1 MLHPETEISRLY
13 DLMPASGRMM
23 IKLAGKPEQRLVL
36 DMTFPMP
43 WQRQRKITL
52 NFDLWQRLSQ
62 AQRDLVL
69 LRSVNWQLGVKWFKT
84 DIYQGAT
91 AVGLVATIGEFFQ
104 GDLVGVVGA
113 GGLMAVGAMQVFR
126 INRSPQ
132 RELDADETG
141 VRTAV
146 RRGYNE
152 TDAARSLAE
161 GIEKIAQLEG
171 RSQLSFV
178 ELLRCQ
184 NLKTIAGLS
193 RVGVPGD
200 LR

>member
-113 GGLMAVGAMQVFR
+113 GGLMTVGAMQVFR